1 MTEVVMGVDLGTTAT
16 KVVATRPDGRVVATA
31 EQGYELQTGEHGEA
45 VQDPQAVLAAATKA
59 LAECVERTEGD
70 IRALSFSSAMHTL
83 LALDGDGEP
92 ITPAL
97 SWADHRAADIAKRL
111 RADEEL
117 ALDLHAATGAPVH
130 PSFPLAKLAWFAE
143 HEPDVCRRAVKW
155 AGLKDYVLAKFTGR
169 LVTEHSNASGTG
181 MFDMHGLT
189 WHGPA
194 LAIAGVHAEQL
205 PTLVAPTKALALAE
219 GIAGL
224 PSGLPVIAGGGDGPL
239 ANLGVGA
246 VRPGMAALSLGTSGA
261 LRVVRDRPGVDDRG
275 RVFCYALAD
284 GLWVLGGSV
293 SNGGVVA
300 QWASEVFGVPVA
312 ELLAEAEAEPT
323 GAAGLLALP
332 YLLGERAPWWDPDPR
347 AVLVGLRREHGRAVI
362 TRAMIEGVA
371 QQLALVLDAVRDA
384 GTAVHEIRATGGA
397 FRGPLWKSVI
407 AAAFGHELSFVEGN
421 EGSGV
426 GAALLGWRALGEL
439 PSLDAAA
446 DLVTPVDTVA
456 PEEFASR
463 RMARNRPALERI
475 YEALRELDG

>member
-1 MTEVVMGVDLGTTAT
+1 MTEVVLGVDLGTTAT
-16 KVVATRPDGRVVATA
+16 KVVATRLDGRVVATA
-31 EQGYELQTGEHGEA
+31 EQGYPLRTGEHGEA
-45 VQDPQAVLAAATKA
+45 VQDPQVVLAAATKA
-59 LAECVERTEGD
+59 LADCAARTEGD
-70 IRALSFSSAMHTL
+70 IRALAFSSAMHTL

-92 ITPAL
+92 LTPAL

-143 HEPDVCRRAVKW
+143 HDPELCARAVKW

-181 MFDMHGLT
+181 MLDMHRLT
-189 WHGPA
+189 WHAPA
-194 LAIAGVHAEQL
+194 LAIAAVHPEQL
-205 PTLVAPTKALALAE
+205 PTLVAPTKALALAA

-284 GLWVLGGSV
+284 GLWVLGGAV

-300 QWASEVFGVPVA
+300 QWASEVFDVPVA
-312 ELLAEAEAEPT
+312 DLLAEAEAEPP

-384 GTAVHEIRATGGA
+384 GAGVHEIRATGGA
-397 FRGPLWKSVI
+397 FRAPLWTSAI
-407 AAAFGHELSFVEGN
+407 AAAFGQELSFVDGS

-456 PEEFASR
+456 PDEFASR

-475 YEALRELDG
+475 YDALRTLDG